1 MFISLILLF
10 FLLVSLICIPVLL
23 YFNMLPYIIIP
34 VVFLLVNLL
43 AFRIWFYHRCRI
55 FIQMNRN
62 IINIDKFIQNDEMN
76 DGYITFSSS
85 GNVYKCQNG
94 TESIIFDLHN
104 FILKRSFIRAFVIR
118 QIRYKTISNKLRIA
132 KLFSIKLKVKS
143 KYNRIF
149 LIIDNKKYLIFV
161 NGLSKNSIISS
172 EISKANF
179 SAMFTSI
186 RTFVSSN
193 SVENINEKVYLDYYK
208 FYKERKNY

>member
-1 MFISLILLF
+1 
-10 FLLVSLICIPVLL
+10 
-23 YFNMLPYIIIP
+23 
-34 VVFLLVNLL
+34 
-43 AFRIWFYHRCRI
+43 
-55 FIQMNRN
+55 MNRN